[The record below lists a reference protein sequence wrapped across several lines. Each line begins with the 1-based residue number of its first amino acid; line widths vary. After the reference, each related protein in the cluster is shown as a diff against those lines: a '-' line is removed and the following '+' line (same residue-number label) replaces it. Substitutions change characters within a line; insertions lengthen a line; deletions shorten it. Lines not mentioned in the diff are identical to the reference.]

1 MQLIIDSSVFVAAFR
16 EQEKDSEACLRLL
29 GKIEKGKISAI
40 IPVSVLLEVVAAI
53 ARRTSDEEL
62 ARCVGSHLV
71 SFSSLSFIDLTIFR
85 ALQYLDLTAELKL
98 AGMDAILVGT
108 AKEFDLPLVTL
119 DKEIQRRA
127 TGTIKLKSV
136 YDFQDR

>member
-1 MQLIIDSSVFVAAFR
+1 MVIDSSVFVAAFR
-16 EQEKDSEACLRLL
+16 EQEEDSEVCLRLIAQ
-29 GKIEKGKISAI
+29 IEQGKISAI

-62 ARCVGSHLV
+62 ARTIGERIV
-71 SFSSLSFIDLTIFR
+71 SCSALSFIDLTIFR
-85 ALQYLDLTAELKL
+85 TLQYLDLTSELKL

-108 AKEFDLPLVTL
+108 AKEFDLPLITL

-127 TGTIKLKSV
+127 KATVRLLSV
-136 YDFQDR
+136 HDL